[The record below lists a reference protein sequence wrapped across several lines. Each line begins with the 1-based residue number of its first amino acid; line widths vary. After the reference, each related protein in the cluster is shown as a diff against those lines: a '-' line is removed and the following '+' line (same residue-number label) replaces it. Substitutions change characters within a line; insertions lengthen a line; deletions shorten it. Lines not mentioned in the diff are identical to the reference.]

1 MSDKKLSIPLP
12 AAIVLILLAA
22 LLTFQITYVSM
33 QSTYQA
39 ALQESAL
46 SASAYE
52 KLNYVDGLY
61 RANYVGEIDETELSD
76 YLIRGYIAGTGDKY
90 ASYMTA
96 DEFTSYMQESSGEMV
111 GIGVHIIY
119 NGEMGALEVISVMRN
134 SPALEAGVEPG
145 DLIYMVGDES
155 VAELGY
161 YPAVAKMQGE
171 KGTVAQF
178 TVRRGENYAE
188 VVPFSIIRDLVED
201 TTVEYH
207 MYEGDIGIIRITD
220 FAENTGDSVRVAV
233 ADLTSKGASKLVFDV
248 RYNPGGALDGIV
260 DTLDFI
266 LPEGPIIRIVD
277 KEGNEEVIS
286 SDARDLQIPMAV
298 LVNGST
304 ASAAELFTSALK
316 DYDMATI
323 IGTQTYGK
331 GTMQR
336 VVSLPDGSG
345 LSLSIRMYNP
355 PFSDNY
361 EGIGITP
368 HVVIELD
375 EALQEKNF
383 YKITDEEDNQLQTA
397 LKILRGE
404 LTVEAAAAAAGTE
417 ASK

>member
-1 MSDKKLSIPLP
+1 MSKKISLS

-22 LLTFQITYVSM
+22 LLTFQITYVTM

-39 ALQESAL
+39 QLQQAAL
-46 SASAYE
+46 SATAYE

-61 RANYVGEIDETELSD
+61 RANYVGEIDEEELSD

-96 DEFTSYMQESSGEMV
+96 EEFTTYMQDSTGEMV

-119 NGEMGALEVISVMRN
+119 NGEMGALEVISVMRD

-155 VAELGY
+155 VAALGY
-161 YPAVAKMQGE
+161 YPAVAKMQGG
-171 KGTVAQF
+171 KGTVAKF
-178 TVRRGENYAE
+178 TVRRGENYGE
-188 VVPFSIIRDLVED
+188 VVEFSIIRDLVED

-207 MYEGDIGIIRITD
+207 MYKGDIGIIRITE
-220 FAENTGDSVRVAV
+220 FAENTGESVRVAV
-233 ADLTSKGASKLVFDV
+233 ADLTSKGAKSLVFDV

-260 DTLDFI
+260 DTLDYI

-286 SDARDLQIPMAV
+286 SDAESLEIPMAV

-304 ASAAELFTSALK
+304 ASAAELFTSALQ
-316 DYDMATI
+316 DYGLATI
-323 IGTQTYGK
+323 IGTTTYGK

-345 LSLSIRMYNP
+345 LSFSIRMYNP
-355 PFSDNY
+355 PYSENY

-368 HVVIELD
+368 DVVLELD
-375 EALQEKNF
+375 PELQEKNF
-383 YKITDEEDNQLQTA
+383 YKITNDEDNQLQTA
-397 LKILRGE
+397 IKILRGE
-404 LTVEAAAAAAGTE
+404 LTVEE
-417 ASK
+417 ANKTN

>member
-1 MSDKKLSIPLP
+1 MYRKISLP

-22 LLTFQITYVSM
+22 LLTFQITYVTM
-33 QSTYQA
+33 QTKYQA
-39 ALQESAL
+39 VLQSSAL
-46 SASAYE
+46 SATAYE

-61 RANYVGEIDETELSD
+61 RANYVGDIDEKELSD
-76 YLIRGYIAGTGDKY
+76 YLIRGYIAGAGDKY

-96 DEFTSYMQESSGEMV
+96 EEFSTYMQESTGEMV

-119 NGEMGALEVISVMRN
+119 NGEMGALEVISVMRD

-171 KGTVAQF
+171 KGTVAIF
-178 TVRRGENYAE
+178 SVRRGENYAE
-188 VVPFSIIRDLVED
+188 NVDFSIIRDLVED

-207 MYEGDIGIIRITD
+207 MYEGDIGIIRITE
-220 FAENTGDSVRVAV
+220 FAENTGESVRVAI

-260 DTLDFI
+260 DTLDYI

-286 SDARDLQIPMAV
+286 SDANALDIPMAV

-304 ASAAELFTSALK
+304 ASAAELFTSALQ
-316 DYDMATI
+316 DYGLATI

-355 PFSDNY
+355 PYSENY

-368 HVVIELD
+368 DVVMELD
-375 EALQEKNF
+375 EELLEKNF
-383 YKITDEEDNQLQTA
+383 YKITDDEDNQLGTA
-397 LKILRGE
+397 IKILRGE
-404 LTVEAAAAAAGTE
+404 LTVEKANE
-417 ASK
+417 SK